1 MFNRNLELID
11 NLALQR
17 RLLKLSPNESKV
29 GISYCVTPSNDYVLL
44 KDDVPIDDLQNPREA
59 VKQLLTNNIK
69 NEMKTNDVIINFGIG
84 LGYLLDETFNRYSS
98 KIFIYEP
105 DLKLLH
111 FVLSNVDI
119 SEHLAS
125 GRVYITND
133 LDELINKLSSSFLTK
148 DRVEIVYLQNYAIIK
163 NKELLMLTQK
173 VFDACKSKMVDINTI
188 TRFSKKWLL
197 NTISNIA
204 NINEKNVYLLSDLE
218 NKFKGKV
225 ALIAGAG
232 PSLADNI
239 ENIKTNREKFIIF
252 ALNKNAEYLYKNE
265 VIPDFI
271 VCLDAE
277 NMDRTLANLN
287 NFLPN
292 TNAIIDIRT
301 DCSVLNKNFK
311 KVFVNFSETDFFI
324 KKLSKYN
331 EGIKFYESGGS
342 ASTLALTAAV
352 KMGFSKIVFAG
363 IDLAFK
369 DNIIYAYGESM
380 QRISQE
386 QIIVDRIKKNLVK
399 VKSVN
404 GGLVYTREDYQ
415 AFIHHFETLIKEL
428 EFSEIYNI
436 SSFGAF
442 IEGVKNVSFDDLSL
456 NPTDSLVSE
465 LTLPK
470 PFKFEIKEFIQD
482 EFRSINEIISI
493 LSRGVFSLTLVSSI
507 IKSNLIYQYLQS
519 DVLTVLQKNF
529 DPELAQSFIDNT
541 KNAIKIIVEQ
551 LQKNKLT

>member
-1 MFNRNLELID
+1 MFNRNLELLD

-17 RLLKLSPNESKV
+17 RLLKMTSVESRV
-29 GISYCVTPSNDYVLL
+29 DISYCVTPSNDYVLL
-44 KDDVPIDDLQNPREA
+44 KNDVPIDDLQNPREA
-59 VKQLLTNNIK
+59 VKQMLKNNIK
-69 NEMKTNDVIINFGIG
+69 NEMKTTDVIINFGIG
-84 LGYLLDETFNRYSS
+84 LGYLLDETFNSYPS
-98 KIFIYEP
+98 KIYIYEP
-105 DLKLLH
+105 DLNLLH

-148 DRVEIVYLQNYAIIK
+148 DRVEIVYLQNYAVIK

-188 TRFSKKWLL
+188 TRFSKKWLQ
-197 NTISNIA
+197 NTINNIA
-204 NINEKNVYLLSDLE
+204 YINENNAYLLSDLE
-218 NKFKGKV
+218 NKFVGKT
-225 ALIAGAG
+225 ALITGAG

-239 ENIKTNREKFIIF
+239 ENIKANRDKFIIF
-252 ALNKNAEYLYKNE
+252 ALNKNANYLYKE
-265 VIPDFI
+265 GIIPDFI

-277 NMDRTLANLN
+277 NMDRTLSDLSD
-287 NFLPN
+287 LLSN
-292 TNAIIDIRT
+292 TNAIIDVRT
-301 DCSVLNKNFK
+301 DSAVFNKKFK
-311 KVFVNFSETDFFI
+311 KIFVNFSETDFFI

-331 EGIKFYESGGS
+331 GYMKFYESGGS

-352 KMGFSKIVFAG
+352 KMGFAKIVLAG

-386 QIIVDRIKKNLVK
+386 QILVDNIRKNIVQ

-404 GGLVYTREDYQ
+404 GGMVYTRDDYQ
-415 AFIHHFETLIKEL
+415 TSIHHFETLIKEL
-428 EFSEIYNI
+428 GYAEIYNI

-442 IEGVKNVSFDDLSL
+442 IEGVKNISFSDLNLIPAGSL
-456 NPTDSLVSE
+456 SDLAFIQ
-465 LTLPK
+465 
-470 PFKFEIKEFIQD
+470 PFKFEIKEFVQE
-482 EFRSINEIISI
+482 EFRSINDIISI
-493 LSRGVFSLTLVSSI
+493 LSKGSFSLALVSSI
-507 IKSNLIYQYLQS
+507 IKSTLVYQYLQA
-519 DVLTVLQKNF
+519 DILTVLQKNF

-541 KNAIKIIVEQ
+541 KNAIKVIVEQ